1 MALKNFDMLLAGVG
15 GQGIILAGQIILES
29 ALKKGHQVYAFE
41 EHGMAR
47 RGGAVASHIRFG
59 EEIYTPLIPLGFG
72 KLLAAFEPAEA
83 LRHLHF
89 LDNES
94 KIILNTK
101 AVVPVSVSTQKG
113 SYPEINDILDMLITR
128 SREIYAINAT
138 ALANEAGNPISM
150 NIVMIGAICACGAVD
165 LPREDVL
172 EIIEKRSPSY
182 SKDINIKAF
191 ELGYEIVEDAI

>member
-1 MALKNFDMLLAGVG
+1 MLLAGVG

-29 ALKKGHQVYAFE
+29 ALKEGHRVYAFE

-59 EEIYTPLIPLGFG
+59 EELYTPLIPVGSG

-89 LDNES
+89 MDCES

-113 SYPEINDILDMLITR
+113 SYPEINDIIDMIINR

-165 LPREDVL
+165 LPKEIVL
-172 EIIEKRSPSY
+172 DTIKKRSPSY

-191 ELGYEIVEDAI
+191 ELGYDIVLDAK